1 MSRKE
6 SIQAINVLFLAT
18 VAIFIGIALAVH
30 YY

>member
-1 MSRKE
+1 MRKE
-6 SIQAINVLFLAT
+6 SEQAINTLFLAA